1 MAILA
6 GDIKLVKS
14 QNMSDNPEGGGAP
27 TSNVIQDG
35 ISNSIFPDIS
45 ELNRAAGAVHL
56 RKVFPTV
63 QTNNTDAYL
72 GANVIVADAPDDPNV
87 SVTLFKTDNVFDVR
101 TDARNRIESYLNKSS
116 TWDGFLFEN
125 HITGQKSIQI
135 FHREV
140 AKPPVPGKTLCLVAQ
155 EGLPGQYEQ
164 YVRAID
170 VTTEV
175 RTFSYSDG
183 NTIHDYTA
191 AVSTCE
197 LSDALLHDFPG
208 SIASRLYTAQAGKTV
223 LRDTLVADAAA
234 YYGASKTTAEI
245 ALGARTGRVQSIFTK
260 LVPSAQSET
269 PLTDQSLTGASL
281 PMVASATSTVTR
293 SVSAS
298 FAPSGLYV
306 LPSGCLPGTMS
317 LDISGTA
324 ITDDGAGSVIYT
336 GSTVGTIKYATGE
349 ISFNASAPSAS
360 GTCIE
365 TYQPAVAVSM
375 QNYTYRAPVTAENR
389 GAVWVGTATPL
400 PAPLSIVVS
409 FMAQGNWYELRDD
422 GAGALRGTDSSYG
435 VGTVSYVTGSW
446 SITTGALPDV
456 GTEIIVSWGTRNEF
470 VPVTTASISV
480 QEPKINFDL
489 GQPVTPNT
497 LTLNWTAGGSP
508 KSATDNGSGLI
519 TGDATGSINYG
530 TGTGYIRATTLPSS
544 DAITVD
550 YQTGSGEL
558 YGTTTAEGNTASF
571 TLPNAPIK
579 PKSVVL
585 TFTMRQEMKVPTD
598 YGAVAASSQNITVTV
613 RDDGAGNLLKDNQV
627 LAGSSINY
635 TTGAVIISL
644 NEDSSMPIAQFE
656 TRYTQ
661 PFVLS
666 SSSS

>member
-14 QNMSDNPEGGGAP
+14 QNMSDNDEGGGAP

-35 ISNSIFPDIS
+35 FSNSIFPDIS

-63 QTNNTDAYL
+63 QTNNTDSYL
-72 GANVIVADAPDDPNV
+72 GANVIVAESPEDPNV
-87 SVTLFKTDNVFDVR
+87 SVTLFKTDDVFDVR

-125 HITGQKSIQI
+125 HIAGQKSIQI

-140 AKPPVPGKTLCLVAQ
+140 AKPPVPGKTLCLVAS
-155 EGLPGQYEQ
+155 EGLPGEYEQ
-164 YVRAID
+164 YVRTID

-175 RTFSYSDG
+175 RTFSYQDG

-197 LSDALLHDFPG
+197 LSDALLYDFPG
-208 SIASRLYTAQAGKTV
+208 SQASRLYTPQPTKTV

-234 YYGASKTTAEI
+234 YYGASKTSSAIT
-245 ALGARTGRVQSIFTK
+245 LGDRAGRVESIFTK
-260 LVPSAQSET
+260 LVPSAQTET

-281 PMVASATSTVTR
+281 PMVACATTTVTR
-293 SVSAS
+293 TVTA
-298 FAPSGLYV
+298 AIAASGLYV
-306 LPSGCLPGTMS
+306 LPSGCLPGTLS
-317 LDISGTA
+317 INLSGSTF
-324 ITDDGAGSVIYT
+324 TDDGAGNVILT

-349 ISFNASAPSAS
+349 ISFNASAPTLS
-360 GTCIE
+360 GACVE
-365 TYQPAVAVSM
+365 TYRPAVAVSM

-389 GAVWVGTATPL
+389 GAVWVGNSTPL
-400 PAPLSIVVS
+400 PAPQSVVIS
-409 FMAQGNWYELRDD
+409 FMAQGNWYDLRDD
-422 GAGALRGTDSSYG
+422 GAGVLRGTDSSYG
-435 VGTVSYVTGSW
+435 VGTISYVTGSW

-456 GTEIIVSWGTRNEF
+456 GTEIIVSWGTKNEF

-480 QEPKINFDL
+480 EEPKITFDL
-489 GQPVTPNT
+489 GQPVTPST
-497 LTLNWTAGGSP
+497 LTLHWTTGGVP

-519 TGDATGSINYG
+519 TGDATGVVNYG
-530 TGTGYIRATTLPSS
+530 NGTGYIRAATLPSA

-550 YQTGSGEL
+550 YETGTGEL
-558 YGTTTAEGNTASF
+558 YGVVLNEGTTASF

-579 PKSVVL
+579 PKSVVM
-585 TFTMRQEMKVPTD
+585 TFTMRQELKVPNG
-598 YGAVAASSQNITVTV
+598 YGAVAESSQNITVV
-613 RDDGAGNLLKDNQV
+613 VKDDGAGNLTKSGQV

-635 TTGAVIISL
+635 TTGAVIISM
-644 NEDSSMPIAQFE
+644 NEDSSMPIAQYE
-656 TRYTQ
+656 TRQTAPY
-661 PFVLS
+661 FLAS
-666 SSSS
+666 SS